1 MDANPRTSGDHGGRR
16 TKIIATVGPA
26 SWEPAVLEQLV
37 AAGADVFRLNFS
49 HAGPE
54 RQAETIA
61 AIRGAAERV
70 GREVAI
76 LGDLPGPKLRIGSLR
91 GDVAELETGMHV
103 TLTPEEVEGDGET
116 IPVAVGGRLGPARG
130 PARLPRRRRDP
141 AAGQR
146 HGSTRAS
153 TPRSRSAGPS
163 PPTRG

>member
-1 MDANPRTSGDHGGRR
+1 MNANAEGSGAHLGRR

-26 SWEPAVLEQLV
+26 SWEPGVLEQLV
-37 AAGADVFRLNFS
+37 EAGADVFRLNFS

-61 AIRGAAERV
+61 AIREASERV

-103 TLTPEEVEGDGET
+103 TLTPDEGGGEGGA
-116 IPVAVGGRLGPARG
+116 IPG
-130 PARLPRRRRDP
+130 
-141 AAGQR
+141 
-146 HGSTRAS
+146 
-153 TPRSRSAGPS
+153 
-163 PPTRG
+163 